1 MFGAVFVLL
10 ILPLTIIAASIA
22 VFFLSKSKIRKT
34 PHDGL

>member
-10 ILPLTIIAASIA
+10 ILPLTIIAASLVI
-22 VFFLSKSKIRKT
+22 FFLSKSKNRDL